1 MPPPVPPPPS
11 SEALNGTILDS
22 LDQWQPGAS
31 RFIHQQVRGDGRRKS
46 PGALGLKEL
55 MWQRLGKPGK
65 EWAQGEGREAGKRP
79 ALPTSCHVRG
89 EGRSDQVLITCPR
102 PEQGNSPMR
111 LAVSS
116 RLLGVTRAVPLPP
129 PEHCPSCSLSPHRP
143 RTAPVPKRP
152 VPPSPRTASALHAPE
167 AARKST
173 STGTASAPAPAPPA
187 RQSRGPAR
195 AGGSQ
200 GWGPGVAAARGCPA
214 SGVIGQAA
222 PRLLASSRS
231 LLTGPVALS
240 LPSAAI
246 SMSQLS
252 RHPPVVEELRQ
263 DFLPPLLLPH
273 PFPILHPLAGETG
286 CLLPFILRENLGVA
300 RAGEHLSV
308 VVPLPLQAFPTS
320 RSRRSLRLP

>member
-1 MPPPVPPPPS
+1 M
-11 SEALNGTILDS
+11 AAA
-22 LDQWQPGAS
+22 WKA
-31 RFIHQQVRGDGRRKS
+31 
-46 PGALGLKEL
+46 
-55 MWQRLGKPGK
+55 
-65 EWAQGEGREAGKRP
+65 GEGMGSGGGEGGRP

-102 PEQGNSPMR
+102 PEQGNSLVR

-173 STGTASAPAPAPPA
+173 STGTASAPCPCPSCWAVPGASQGR
-187 RQSRGPAR
+187 RQPGLGTRRGRGPWVSR
-195 AGGSQ
+195 LRGHWAGGPTA
-200 GWGPGVAAARGCPA
+200 PGQLTKPPDWPGGLIAAICCHLHVAAVT
-214 SGVIGQAA
+214 S
-222 PRLLASSRS
+222 
-231 LLTGPVALS
+231 
-240 LPSAAI
+240 
-246 SMSQLS
+246 
-252 RHPPVVEELRQ
+252 PPVVEELRQ